1 MAYYLEFEKP
11 LEELETKIE
20 ELKRLSDGREL
31 DITSEIK
38 KLVKK
43 ANDLRSE
50 IFSNVTPWQRTL
62 MARHPERPYTLD
74 YISIMAEDFVELHG
88 DRRFGERAYLPEFWP
103 A

>member
-62 MARHPERPYTLD
+62 MARHP
-74 YISIMAEDFVELHG
+74 
-88 DRRFGERAYLPEFWP
+88 
-103 A
+103 